1 MACDY
6 RDGCRVPD
14 RAQRENSIRRQS
26 TGNGTMKLN
35 QEDPWWTE
43 NVHIILSKLFARSG
57 KVYIKHIAVC
67 GLSLSTVFRVR

>member
-14 RAQRENSIRRQS
+14 RAQRENSIGRQS

-35 QEDPWWTE
+35 QEDPRWTE
-43 NVHIILSKLFARSG
+43 NVHIILSKLFTRSG
-57 KVYIKHIAVC
+57 
-67 GLSLSTVFRVR
+67 

>member
-35 QEDPWWTE
+35 QEDRWWTE
-43 NVHIILSKLFARSG
+43 NVHIILSKLFTRSG
-57 KVYIKHIAVC
+57 
-67 GLSLSTVFRVR
+67 